1 MKKITVVCIGTTNH
15 NLMRTSIENTLKVV
29 PDCEEVLV
37 FSDKKI
43 VDYGRWVEIN
53 SQFNIDDYSL
63 FCVKS
68 LAHFIKTEF
77 VLIIQ
82 YDGVAVK
89 KKLWSSDFYK
99 YDYIGAPWPD
109 RFNWT
114 LPDEKVGNGGFSLRS
129 AKLLHALKDHQ
140 IRFHNDSIRFKNEDI
155 LICQGYRK
163 FLEKHHHIVY
173 APIEVASRFSTEWT
187 NTSGETFGF
196 HGMWN
201 APLYYKEKTVIEYID
216 QLPATYWIDDKLGF
230 MSQVLKLKNYNSAL
244 EVLRNR
250 LTINQNTSSIAK

>member
-1 MKKITVVCIGTTNH
+1 MKKITAVCIGTTNH
-15 NLMRTSIENTLKVV
+15 LLMRKSIETTLKVV

-37 FSDKKI
+37 FSDKQI
-43 VDYGRWVEIN
+43 VDYGRWVEITPH
-53 SQFNIDDYSL
+53 FNIDDYSL
-63 FCVKS
+63 FCVKG
-68 LAHFIKTEF
+68 LAPFIKTEF

-82 YDGVAVK
+82 YDGMAVK
-89 KKLWSSDFYK
+89 KKLWNNDFYN

-129 AKLLHALKDHQ
+129 TKLLHALKDHQ

-163 FLEKHHHIVY
+163 FLEKQYNIAY
-173 APIEVASRFSTEWT
+173 APIDVASKFSTEWT
-187 NTSGETFGF
+187 TTSGETFGF

-201 APLYYKEKTVIEYID
+201 APLYFKEKTVIEYID
-216 QLPATYWIDDKLGF
+216 QLPATYWIDDKLSF
-230 MSQVLKLKNYNSAL
+230 ITHALKLKKYNAAYDL
-244 EVLRNR
+244 LANK
-250 LTINQNTSSIAK
+250 LTVKQNTSNIAK